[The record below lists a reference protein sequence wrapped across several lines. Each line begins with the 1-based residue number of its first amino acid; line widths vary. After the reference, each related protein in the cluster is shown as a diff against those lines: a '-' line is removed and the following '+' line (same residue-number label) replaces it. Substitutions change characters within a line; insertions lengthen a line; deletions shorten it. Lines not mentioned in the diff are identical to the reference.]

1 MKTLACRLY
10 GENDLR
16 LETMELEPAGEDGVI
31 VELVS
36 NSVCMSDYKAVSLA
50 TKHKRVPK
58 DIATNPV
65 VVGHEVCGIVREV
78 GTKWKDRF
86 HVGQRV
92 GVQPAFNI
100 P

>member
-36 NSVCMSDYKAVSLA
+36 NSVCMSD
-50 TKHKRVPK
+50 
-58 DIATNPV
+58 
-65 VVGHEVCGIVREV
+65 
-78 GTKWKDRF
+78 
-86 HVGQRV
+86 
-92 GVQPAFNI
+92 
-100 P
+100 